1 MESDVLGSLFFRK
14 EEEKLS
20 DLFCNLTARDVIGS
34 SLMVIIDRMLWNL
47 RYSTEFL
54 IITSHDLRIQVR
66 SENLRDEDGV
76 WKDIFRAD
84 MSALVV
90 FKPSEGSLIRQ
101 RVKVTQNTSLQAIRI
116 CVVLFSVCFQRAMS
130 CRQL

>member
-1 MESDVLGSLFFRK
+1 MESEVLGSLFFRK

-20 DLFCNLTARDVIGS
+20 DLFCNLTARDVVGS
-34 SLMVIIDRMLWNL
+34 PLMVIIDRMLQNW
-47 RYSTEFL
+47 RDSTEFL
-54 IITSHDLRIQVR
+54 IITAHDLRIQAR
-66 SENLRDEDGV
+66 SENLRDKDGV
-76 WKDIFRAD
+76 WKDIFIAD

>member
-1 MESDVLGSLFFRK
+1 MLGSLFFRK

-54 IITSHDLRIQVR
+54 IITSHDLRI
-66 SENLRDEDGV
+66 
-76 WKDIFRAD
+76 
-84 MSALVV
+84 
-90 FKPSEGSLIRQ
+90 
-101 RVKVTQNTSLQAIRI
+101 
-116 CVVLFSVCFQRAMS
+116 
-130 CRQL
+130 